1 MGPFGSR
8 KLRTLFEA
16 TYFVGLRKAG
26 MPEALTAPNSAGT
39 RFEGP
44 LMLCTRRCDLLEIEL
59 PIISAPT
66 GPDLSSTDLVAAVCD
81 AGGVVVL
88 QA

>member
-44 LMLCTRRCDLLEIEL
+44 LMLCPSLRPFRNRASDNF
-59 PIISAPT
+59 SADRP
-66 GPDLSSTDLVAAVCD
+66 
-81 AGGVVVL
+81 
-88 QA
+88 